1 MFYLFD
7 FSIHNLLQDMA
18 DTLRLPVTFVVIEF
32 IGTFAFAISGVR
44 LSSTKQF
51 DIFGAWI
58 VGMATA
64 IGGGTIR
71 DLMLGVNP
79 FWMTNSS
86 YFVCCALAVLAVG
99 MFGKYIIHHNYTW
112 FIFDTIGLALF
123 NVIGIEKTLALGHP
137 FWVAITMGAV
147 TGAGGGI
154 IRDVLMNDVPLIFRS
169 EIYALACVA
178 GGLAYVVCLHMG
190 LSVEISAMLSA
201 FGVILI
207 RILAVKFHWQLPVLK
222 GEETEPSHPSPKVR
236 ESSPLKGEN
245 SGKEASP
252 LREGMEGAESA
263 QEESLSS
270 ILRSVI
276 FAVFILQSSLFAL
289 HAQTQQIFDRNVRTL
304 TLTVDDDPTLPPY
317 IAFRSRQ
324 HIDIEWD
331 EMSHNYKRYRY
342 HIDHCNWDWQPTD
355 GIFESDF
362 LEGLN
367 DQLIEDYEK
376 SFNTTQIYTHYR
388 LRVPSRELRLRLSG
402 NYRVRIYEEDEEDN
416 PVLEARFCI
425 YEKET
430 GIVASLSSNTDIDF
444 NDKHQQMTLS
454 VGFGALQ
461 VFDPQRELKVVVM
474 QNRRWDSRV
483 EGLVPNV
490 RKPNGIEFTHNRQ
503 LVFPGGNE
511 YHRFEILDVH
521 RTATGVDRIEWFE
534 PYYHATLFPA
544 TIDHA
549 YSYVEDQNGVFV
561 LRSAD
566 DYDDATTAEY
576 VVVHFFL
583 STPRLDGGDVYVSG
597 NWTGQTFN
605 PDCRMEYDEL
615 RQEYHADL
623 LLKQGYYSYE
633 FLQQDGLTRRAMG
646 SFFET
651 ENEYQVLVYY
661 RQQGARFD
669 RLTGY
674 SIMHNAR

>member
-1 MFYLFD
+1 MLLEF
-7 FSIHNLLQDMA
+7 LQDMG
-18 DTLRLPVTFVVIEF
+18 DTLRLPVTFVIIEF

-79 FWMTNSS
+79 FWMTNGS

-123 NVIGIEKTLALGHP
+123 NVVGLEKALTFGHP
-137 FWVAITMGAV
+137 YWVAITMGAV

-178 GGLAYVVCLHMG
+178 GGLAYVACIELG
-190 LSVEISAMLSA
+190 LSVEISALLSA
-201 FGVILI
+201 FSVILI

-222 GEETEPSHPSPKVR
+222 GESD
-236 ESSPLKGEN
+236 SSK
-245 SGKEASP
+245 S
-252 LREGMEGAESA
+252 EG
-263 QEESLSS
+263 S
-270 ILRSVI
+270 ILRVLVLLLSV
-276 FAVFILQSSLFAL
+276 VSCPLSSK
-289 HAQTQQIFDRNVRTL
+289 AQVQQIFNRNIKTL
-304 TLTVDDDPTLPPY
+304 TLTVDGDPTLPPY
-317 IAFRSRQ
+317 LAFGGRQ
-324 HIDIEWD
+324 YIDIEWD
-331 EMSHNYKRYRY
+331 EMSHDYKRYRY
-342 HIDHCNWDWQPTD
+342 HIDHCDWDWQPTD
-355 GIFESDF
+355 GIFESDY
-362 LEGLN
+362 LIGMN

-388 LRVPSRELRLRLSG
+388 LRVPSKEIKLRLSG
-402 NYRVRIYEEDEEDN
+402 NYRVRIYEEDAEDE
-416 PVLEARFCI
+416 PVLEARFSF
-425 YEKET
+425 YEKEA
-430 GIVASLSSNTDIDF
+430 GIVAQLSSNTDVDF
-444 NDKHQQMTLS
+444 NDSHQQMTLS
-454 VGFGALQ
+454 IGYGALSI
-461 VFDPQRELKVVVM
+461 FDPERDLKVIVM

-483 EGLVPNV
+483 EGLVPNI
-490 RKPNGIEFTHNRQ
+490 RRANGIEFTHNRN
-503 LVFPGGNE
+503 LIFPAGNE

-544 TIDHA
+544 VIDHA
-549 YSYVEDQNGVFV
+549 YSYSEDQNGVYV
-561 LRSAD
+561 VRSSD
-566 DYDDATTAEY
+566 NYDDWTTAEY
-576 VVVHFFL
+576 VIVHFFL
-583 STPRLDGGDVYVSG
+583 ETPRLQGGDVYVSG
-597 NWTGQTFN
+597 WWTGQTFN
-605 PDCRMEYDEL
+605 PDCKMEYDAVH
-615 RQEYHADL
+615 QYYHAAI

-633 FLQQDGLTRRAMG
+633 FIQKDGLMQRTMG

-651 ENEYQVLVYY
+651 ENEYEVLVYY
-661 RQQGARFD
+661 RQQGSRYD
-669 RLTGY
+669 RLVGF
-674 SIMHNAR
+674 SMMHNAR

>member
-1 MFYLFD
+1 MLLEF
-7 FSIHNLLQDMA
+7 LQDMG
-18 DTLRLPVTFVVIEF
+18 DTLRLPVTFVIIEF

-71 DLMLGVNP
+71 DLMLGLNP
-79 FWMTNSS
+79 FWMTNGS
-86 YFVCCALAVLAVG
+86 YFICCALAVLAVG

-178 GGLAYVVCLHMG
+178 GGLGYLVCVQLG
-190 LSVEISAMLSA
+190 LSVEISALLSA
-201 FGVILI
+201 FCVILI
-207 RILAVKFHWQLPVLK
+207 RCLAVKFHWQLPVLK
-222 GEETEPSHPSPKVR
+222 GE
-236 ESSPLKGEN
+236 
-245 SGKEASP
+245 ASP
-252 LREGMEGAESA
+252 D
-263 QEESLSS
+263 SS
-270 ILRSVI
+270 NGGGNILRI
-276 FAVFILQSSLFAL
+276 IILFMLLFQCSMFNVQCSMAY
-289 HAQTQQIFDRNVRTL
+289 AQTQQIFDENVRTL

-317 IAFRSRQ
+317 MPLGGKQ

-331 EMSHNYKRYRY
+331 EMSHNYKRYIY
-342 HIDHCNWDWQPTD
+342 HIDHCDWDWQPTD

-367 DQLIEDYEK
+367 DQLIEDFEK

-388 LRVPSRELRLRLSG
+388 LSIPNRELRLRLSG
-402 NYRVRIYEEDEEDN
+402 NYRVRIYEEDDDRDEDP

-425 YEKET
+425 YEKEA
-430 GIVASLSSNTDIDF
+430 GIVAQLSSNTDIDF
-444 NDKHQQMTLS
+444 NRDHQQMTLS
-454 VGFGALQ
+454 VGFGALS
-461 VFDPQRELKVVVM
+461 VVDPQRELKVVVM

-483 EGLVPNV
+483 ENLVPNV
-490 RKPNGIEFTHNRQ
+490 RRQNGVEFTHNRQ
-503 LVFPGGNE
+503 LIFPGGSE
-511 YHRFEILDVH
+511 YYRFEILDVH
-521 RTATGVDRIEWFE
+521 RTAVGVDRIDWYE
-534 PYYHATLFPA
+534 PYYHATLYPTQPA
-544 TIDHA
+544 FA
-549 YSYVEDQNGVFV
+549 YSFVEDQNGVYV
-561 LRSAD
+561 LRSSD

-576 VVVHFFL
+576 VVTHFFL
-583 STPRLDGGDVYVSG
+583 KSPRLPGGDVYVSG
-597 NWTGQTFN
+597 WWSGETFN
-605 PDCRMEYDEL
+605 PDCRMEYDEAH
-615 RQEYHADL
+615 QEYHAAI

-633 FLQQDGLTRRAMG
+633 YVQKDGLTTRTMG

-651 ENEYQVLVYY
+651 ENEYEVLVYY
-661 RQQGARFD
+661 RGQGARYD
-669 RLTGY
+669 RLAAF
-674 SIMHNAR
+674 SIMHNSR

>member
-1 MFYLFD
+1 MLLEF
-7 FSIHNLLQDMA
+7 LQDMG
-18 DTLRLPVTFVVIEF
+18 DTLRLPVTFVIIEF

-79 FWMTNSS
+79 FWMTNGS

-123 NVIGIEKTLALGHP
+123 NVVGLEKALTFGHP
-137 FWVAITMGAV
+137 YWVAITMGAV

-178 GGLAYVVCLHMG
+178 GGLAYVACIELG
-190 LSVEISAMLSA
+190 LSVEISALLSA
-201 FGVILI
+201 FSVILI

-222 GEETEPSHPSPKVR
+222 GESN
-236 ESSPLKGEN
+236 SSK
-245 SGKEASP
+245 S
-252 LREGMEGAESA
+252 EG
-263 QEESLSS
+263 S
-270 ILRSVI
+270 ILRVLVLLLSV
-276 FAVFILQSSLFAL
+276 VSCPVSSK
-289 HAQTQQIFDRNVRTL
+289 AQVQQIFNRNIKTL
-304 TLTVDDDPTLPPY
+304 TLTVDGNPTLPPY
-317 IAFRSRQ
+317 LAFGGRQ
-324 HIDIEWD
+324 YIDIEWD
-331 EMSHNYKRYRY
+331 EMSHDYKRYRY
-342 HIDHCNWDWQPTD
+342 HIDHCDWDWQPTD
-355 GIFESDF
+355 GIFESDY
-362 LEGLN
+362 LIGMN

-388 LRVPSRELRLRLSG
+388 LRVPSKEIKLRLSG
-402 NYRVRIYEEDEEDN
+402 NYRVRIYEEDAEDE
-416 PVLEARFCI
+416 PVLEARFSF
-425 YEKET
+425 YEKEA
-430 GIVASLSSNTDIDF
+430 GIVAQLSSNTDVDF
-444 NDKHQQMTLS
+444 NDSHQQMTLS
-454 VGFGALQ
+454 IGYGALSI
-461 VFDPQRELKVVVM
+461 FDPERDLKVIVM

-483 EGLVPNV
+483 EGLVPNI
-490 RKPNGIEFTHNRQ
+490 RRANGIEFTHNRN
-503 LVFPGGNE
+503 LIFPAGNE

-544 TIDHA
+544 VIDHA
-549 YSYVEDQNGVFV
+549 YSYSEDQNGVYV
-561 LRSAD
+561 VRSSD
-566 DYDDATTAEY
+566 NYDDWTTAEY
-576 VVVHFFL
+576 VIVHFFL
-583 STPRLDGGDVYVSG
+583 ETPRLQGGDVYVSG
-597 NWTGQTFN
+597 WWTGQTFN
-605 PDCRMEYDEL
+605 PDCKMEYDAVH
-615 RQEYHADL
+615 QYYHAAI

-633 FLQQDGLTRRAMG
+633 FVQKDGLMQRTMG

-651 ENEYQVLVYY
+651 ENEYEVLVYY
-661 RQQGARFD
+661 RQQGSRYD
-669 RLTGY
+669 RLVGF

>member
-1 MFYLFD
+1 MLLEF
-7 FSIHNLLQDMA
+7 LQDMG
-18 DTLRLPVTFVVIEF
+18 DTLRLPVTFVIIEF

-79 FWMTNSS
+79 FWMTNGS

-123 NVIGIEKTLALGHP
+123 NVVGLEKALTFGHP
-137 FWVAITMGAV
+137 YWVAITMGAV

-178 GGLAYVVCLHMG
+178 GGLAYVACIELG
-190 LSVEISAMLSA
+190 LSVEISALLSA
-201 FGVILI
+201 FSVILI

-222 GEETEPSHPSPKVR
+222 GESD
-236 ESSPLKGEN
+236 SSK
-245 SGKEASP
+245 S
-252 LREGMEGAESA
+252 EG
-263 QEESLSS
+263 S
-270 ILRSVI
+270 ILRVLVLLLSV
-276 FAVFILQSSLFAL
+276 VSCPLSSK
-289 HAQTQQIFDRNVRTL
+289 AQVQQIFNRNIKTL

-317 IAFRSRQ
+317 LAFGGRQ
-324 HIDIEWD
+324 YIDIEWD
-331 EMSHNYKRYRY
+331 EMSHDYKRYRY
-342 HIDHCNWDWQPTD
+342 HIDHCDWDWKPTE
-355 GIFESDF
+355 GLFESDW

-388 LRVPSRELRLRLSG
+388 LRVPSKEIKLRLSG
-402 NYRVRIYEEDEEDN
+402 NYRVLVYEEDEEDE
-416 PVLEARFCI
+416 PVLEARFSLF
-425 YEKET
+425 ENT
-430 GIVASLSSNTDIDF
+430 AGIVAQLSSNTDVDF

-454 VGFGALQ
+454 VGFGTLN
-461 VFDPQRELKVVVM
+461 VIDPQRELKVIVM
-474 QNRRWDSRV
+474 QNRRWDTRI
-483 EGLVPNV
+483 EDLVPNV
-490 RKPNGIEFTHNRQ
+490 RRANGIEFTHNRK
-503 LVFPGGNE
+503 LIFPGGSE
-511 YHRFEILDVH
+511 FHRFEILDVH
-521 RTATGVDRIEWFE
+521 RTATGVDRMEWFE
-534 PYYHATLFPA
+534 PYYHATLFAEKPA
-544 TIDHA
+544 NA
-549 YSYVEDQNGVFV
+549 YSFVEDQNGVYV

-566 DYDDATTAEY
+566 DIDDATTAEY
-576 VVVHFFL
+576 IVVHFFL
-583 STPRLDGGDVYVSG
+583 ECPRLQGGDVYVAG
-597 NWTGQTFN
+597 QWTGQTFN
-605 PDCRMEYDEL
+605 PDCRMEYDDIN
-615 RQEYHADL
+615 QAYHAAV

-633 FLQQDGLTRRAMG
+633 FIQQDGLAARAMG
-646 SFFET
+646 NFFET

-661 RQQGARFD
+661 RGQGARYD
-669 RLTGY
+669 RLAAY
-674 SIMHNAR
+674 NIMHNAR

>member
-1 MFYLFD
+1 MLLEF
-7 FSIHNLLQDMA
+7 LQDMG
-18 DTLRLPVTFVVIEF
+18 DTLRLPVTFVIIEF

-44 LSSTKQF
+44 LSSTKHF

-79 FWMTNSS
+79 FWMTNGS

-123 NVIGIEKTLALGHP
+123 NVVGLEKALTFGHP
-137 FWVAITMGAV
+137 YWVAITMGAV

-178 GGLAYVVCLHMG
+178 GGLTYVACLELG
-190 LSVEISAMLSA
+190 LSVEISALLSS
-201 FGVILI
+201 FIVILI
-207 RILAVKFHWQLPVLK
+207 RCLAVKFHWQLPVLK
-222 GEETEPSHPSPKVR
+222 GEDKPNND
-236 ESSPLKGEN
+236 ESN
-245 SGKEASP
+245 
-252 LREGMEGAESA
+252 
-263 QEESLSS
+263 
-270 ILRSVI
+270 ILRTII
-276 FAVFILQSSLFAL
+276 FFLLFTL
-289 HAQTQQIFDRNVRTL
+289 SPIHLFSQVQQIFGGNVRTL

-317 IAFRSRQ
+317 LAFGGRQ
-324 HIDIEWD
+324 YIDIEWD
-331 EMSHNYKRYRY
+331 EMSHDYKRYRY
-342 HIDHCNWDWQPTD
+342 HIDHCDWDWNVTD
-355 GIFESDF
+355 DIFESDF

-367 DQLIEDYEK
+367 DQLIEDFEK

-388 LRVPSRELRLRLSG
+388 LRVPSKEIRLRLSG
-402 NYRVRIYEEDEEDN
+402 NYRVLIYEEDEKDE

-425 YEKET
+425 YEREA
-430 GIVASLSSNTDIDF
+430 GIIAQISSNTDIDF
-444 NDKHQQMTLS
+444 NDRHQQMTLS
-454 VGFGALQ
+454 IGYGALSI
-461 VFDPQRELKVVVM
+461 FDPERDLKVIVM
-474 QNRRWDSRV
+474 QNRRWESRV
-483 EGLVPNV
+483 EGLVPNI
-490 RKPNGIEFTHNRQ
+490 RQANGIEFTHNRN
-503 LVFPGGNE
+503 LIFPAGNE

-544 TIDHA
+544 VVDHA
-549 YSYVEDQNGVFV
+549 YSYSEDQNGVYV
-561 LRSAD
+561 VRSSD
-566 DYDDATTAEY
+566 NYDDWTTAEY

-583 STPRLDGGDVYVSG
+583 ETPRLQGGDVYVSG
-597 NWTGQTFN
+597 WWSGQTFN
-605 PDCRMEYDEL
+605 PDCKMEYDDAH
-615 RQEYHADL
+615 QYYHAAI

-633 FLQQDGLTRRAMG
+633 FVQKDGLMQRTMG

-651 ENEYQVLVYY
+651 ENEYEVLVYY
-661 RQQGARFD
+661 RQQGSRYD
-669 RLTGY
+669 RLVGY

>member
-1 MFYLFD
+1 MLLEF
-7 FSIHNLLQDMA
+7 LQDMG
-18 DTLRLPVTFVVIEF
+18 DTLRLPVTFVIIEF

-71 DLMLGVNP
+71 DLMLGLNP
-79 FWMTNSS
+79 FWMTNGS
-86 YFVCCALAVLAVG
+86 YFICCALAVLAVG

-178 GGLAYVVCLHMG
+178 GGLGYLVCLRLG
-190 LSVEISAMLSA
+190 LSVEISALLSA
-201 FGVILI
+201 FCVILI
-207 RILAVKFHWQLPVLK
+207 RILAVKFHWQLPMLK
-222 GEETEPSHPSPKVR
+222 GEITSTD
-236 ESSPLKGEN
+236 SSQGN
-245 SGKEASP
+245 GN
-252 LREGMEGAESA
+252 
-263 QEESLSS
+263 
-270 ILRSVI
+270 ILRI
-276 FAVFILQSSLFAL
+276 ILLLLLPCSMLPV
-289 HAQTQQIFDRNVRTL
+289 HAQTQQIFDENVRTL

-317 IAFRSRQ
+317 MPLGGRQ
-324 HIDIEWD
+324 HICIEWD
-331 EMSHNYKRYRY
+331 EMSHNYKRYFY
-342 HIDHCNWDWQPTD
+342 HIDHCDWDWQPTD

-367 DQLIEDYEK
+367 DQLIEDFDK

-388 LRVPSRELRLRLSG
+388 LSIPNRELRLRLSG
-402 NYRVRIYEEDEEDN
+402 NYRVRIYEEDDDRDEDL

-425 YEKET
+425 YEKT
-430 GIVASLSSNTDIDF
+430 AGIITQLSSNTDIDF
-444 NDKHQQMTLS
+444 NRDHQQMTLS
-454 VGFGALQ
+454 VGFGTLN
-461 VFDPQRELKVVVM
+461 VFDPQRELKVIVM
-474 QNRRWDSRV
+474 QNRRWDCRV
-483 EGLVPNV
+483 ENLVPNV
-490 RKPNGIEFTHNRQ
+490 RRPNGVDFTHNRQ
-503 LVFPGGNE
+503 LIFPGGSE
-511 YHRFEILDVH
+511 YYRFEILDVH

-534 PYYHATLFPA
+534 PYYHATLFAEQPA
-544 TIDHA
+544 NA

-583 STPRLDGGDVYVSG
+583 KSPRLQGGDVYVSG
-597 NWTGQTFN
+597 QWSGQTFN
-605 PDCRMEYDEL
+605 PDCCMEYDDIN
-615 RQEYHADL
+615 QEYHAAI

-633 FLQQDGLTRRAMG
+633 YVQQDGLTARTMG

-661 RQQGARFD
+661 RGQGARYD
-669 RLTGY
+669 RLAAY
-674 SIMHNAR
+674 SIVHNAR

>member
-1 MFYLFD
+1 MLLEF
-7 FSIHNLLQDMA
+7 LQDMG
-18 DTLRLPVTFVVIEF
+18 DTLRLPVTFVIIEF

-44 LSSTKQF
+44 LSSTKHF

-79 FWMTNSS
+79 FWMTNGS

-123 NVIGIEKTLALGHP
+123 NVVGLEKALTFGHP
-137 FWVAITMGAV
+137 YWVAITMGAV

-178 GGLAYVVCLHMG
+178 GGLTYVACLELG
-190 LSVEISAMLSA
+190 LSVEISALLSS
-201 FGVILI
+201 FIVILI
-207 RILAVKFHWQLPVLK
+207 RCLAVKFHWQLPVLK
-222 GEETEPSHPSPKVR
+222 GEDKPNND
-236 ESSPLKGEN
+236 ESN
-245 SGKEASP
+245 
-252 LREGMEGAESA
+252 
-263 QEESLSS
+263 
-270 ILRSVI
+270 ILRTII
-276 FAVFILQSSLFAL
+276 FFLLFTL
-289 HAQTQQIFDRNVRTL
+289 SPIHLFSQVQQIFGGNVRTL

-317 IAFRSRQ
+317 LAFGGRQ
-324 HIDIEWD
+324 YIDIEWD
-331 EMSHNYKRYRY
+331 EMSHDYKRYRY
-342 HIDHCNWDWQPTD
+342 HIDHCDWDWNVTD
-355 GIFESDF
+355 DIFESDF

-367 DQLIEDYEK
+367 DQLIEDFEK

-388 LRVPSRELRLRLSG
+388 LRVPSKEIRLRLSG
-402 NYRVRIYEEDEEDN
+402 NYRVLIYEEDEKDE

-425 YEKET
+425 YEREA
-430 GIVASLSSNTDIDF
+430 GIMAQISSNTDIDF
-444 NDKHQQMTLS
+444 NDRHQQMTLS
-454 VGFGALQ
+454 IGYGALSI
-461 VFDPQRELKVVVM
+461 FDPERDLKVIVM

-483 EGLVPNV
+483 EGLVPNI
-490 RKPNGIEFTHNRQ
+490 RRANGIEFTHNRN
-503 LVFPGGNE
+503 LIFPAGNE

-544 TIDHA
+544 VIDHA
-549 YSYVEDQNGVFV
+549 YSYSEDQNGVYV
-561 LRSAD
+561 VRSSD
-566 DYDDATTAEY
+566 NYDDWTTAEY

-583 STPRLDGGDVYVSG
+583 ETPRLQGGDVYVSG
-597 NWTGQTFN
+597 WWSGQTFN
-605 PDCRMEYDEL
+605 PDCKMEYDDAH
-615 RQEYHADL
+615 QYYHAAI

-633 FLQQDGLTRRAMG
+633 FVQKDGLMQRTMG

-651 ENEYQVLVYY
+651 ENEYEVLVYY
-661 RQQGARFD
+661 RQQGSRYD
-669 RLTGY
+669 RLAGY

>member
-1 MFYLFD
+1 MG
-7 FSIHNLLQDMA
+7 
-18 DTLRLPVTFVVIEF
+18 DTLRLPVTFVIIEF

-79 FWMTNSS
+79 FWMTNGS

-137 FWVAITMGAV
+137 YWVAITMGAV

-178 GGLAYVVCLHMG
+178 GGLVYAICHWLGV
-190 LSVEISAMLSA
+190 SVEISALLSA
-201 FGVILI
+201 FSVILI
-207 RILAVKFHWQLPVLK
+207 RVLAVRFHWQLPVLK
-222 GEETEPSHPSPKVR
+222 GEDKQKAN
-236 ESSPLKGEN
+236 ESN
-245 SGKEASP
+245 
-252 LREGMEGAESA
+252 
-263 QEESLSS
+263 
-270 ILRSVI
+270 ILRSVLL
-276 FAVFILQSSLFAL
+276 FFLFQCSMAGGQWQVAYAQMQQVFDKNIK
-289 HAQTQQIFDRNVRTL
+289 TL

-317 IAFRSRQ
+317 LLYRGRQ
-324 HIDIEWD
+324 YIDIEWD
-331 EMSHNYKRYRY
+331 EMSHDYKRYRY
-342 HIDHCNWDWQPTD
+342 HIDHCDWDWQPTD
-355 GIFESDF
+355 GIFESDYM
-362 LEGLN
+362 EGLN

-388 LRVPSRELRLRLSG
+388 LRLPSREIRLRLSG
-402 NYRVRIYEEDEEDN
+402 NYRVLIYEEDEEDT

-425 YEKET
+425 YEREA
-430 GIVASLSSNTDIDF
+430 GIVAQLSSNTDIDF
-444 NDKHQQMTLS
+444 NDRHHQMTLS
-454 VGFGALQ
+454 IGFGALQ
-461 VFDPQRELKVVVM
+461 VYNPEQELKVIVM

-490 RKPNGIEFTHNRQ
+490 RQANGIEFTHNRR
-503 LVFPGGNE
+503 LIFPAGNE

-521 RTATGVDRIEWFE
+521 RTATGVDRIDWFE

-544 TIDHA
+544 VIDHA
-549 YSYVEDQNGVFV
+549 YSYSEDQNGVYV
-561 LRSAD
+561 VRSSD
-566 DYDDATTAEY
+566 NYDDWTTAEY

-583 STPRLDGGDVYVSG
+583 ETPRLEGGDVYVSG
-597 NWTGQTFN
+597 IWSGQTFN
-605 PDCRMEYDEL
+605 PDCKMEYDEIH
-615 RQEYHADL
+615 QYYHAAI

-633 FLQQDGLTRRAMG
+633 FIQQDGLTQRTMG

-651 ENEYQVLVYY
+651 ENEYEVLVYY
-661 RQQGARFD
+661 RQQGSRYD
-669 RLTGY
+669 RLAGF
-674 SIMHNAR
+674 SLMHNAR

>member
-1 MFYLFD
+1 MLLEF
-7 FSIHNLLQDMA
+7 LQDMG
-18 DTLRLPVTFVVIEF
+18 DTLRLPVTFVIIEF

-44 LSSTKQF
+44 LSSTKHF

-79 FWMTNSS
+79 FWMTNGS

-123 NVIGIEKTLALGHP
+123 NVVGLEKALTFGHP
-137 FWVAITMGAV
+137 YWVAITMGAV

-178 GGLAYVVCLHMG
+178 GGLTYVACLELG
-190 LSVEISAMLSA
+190 LSVEISALLSS
-201 FGVILI
+201 FIVILI
-207 RILAVKFHWQLPVLK
+207 RCLAVKFHWQLPVLK
-222 GEETEPSHPSPKVR
+222 GEDKPNND
-236 ESSPLKGEN
+236 ESN
-245 SGKEASP
+245 
-252 LREGMEGAESA
+252 
-263 QEESLSS
+263 
-270 ILRSVI
+270 ILRTII
-276 FAVFILQSSLFAL
+276 FFLLFTL
-289 HAQTQQIFDRNVRTL
+289 SPIHLFSQVQQIFGGNVRTL
-304 TLTVDDDPTLPPY
+304 TLTIDDDPTLPPY
-317 IAFRSRQ
+317 LAFGGRQ
-324 HIDIEWD
+324 YIDIEWD
-331 EMSHNYKRYRY
+331 EMSHDYKRYRY
-342 HIDHCNWDWQPTD
+342 HIDHCDWDWNVTD
-355 GIFESDF
+355 DIFESDF

-367 DQLIEDYEK
+367 DQLIEDFEK

-388 LRVPSRELRLRLSG
+388 LRVPSKEIRLRLSG
-402 NYRVRIYEEDEEDN
+402 NYRVLIYEEDEKDE

-425 YEKET
+425 YEREA
-430 GIVASLSSNTDIDF
+430 GIMAQISSNTDIDF
-444 NDKHQQMTLS
+444 NDRHQQMTLS
-454 VGFGALQ
+454 IGYGALSI
-461 VFDPQRELKVVVM
+461 FDPERDLKVIVM

-483 EGLVPNV
+483 EGLVPNI
-490 RKPNGIEFTHNRQ
+490 RRANGIEFTHNRN
-503 LVFPGGNE
+503 LIFPAGNE

-544 TIDHA
+544 VVDHA
-549 YSYVEDQNGVFV
+549 YSYSEDQNGVYV
-561 LRSAD
+561 VRSSD
-566 DYDDATTAEY
+566 NYDDWTTAEY

-583 STPRLDGGDVYVSG
+583 ETPRLQGGDVYVSG
-597 NWTGQTFN
+597 WWSGQTFN
-605 PDCRMEYDEL
+605 PDCKMEYDDAH
-615 RQEYHADL
+615 QYYHAAI

-633 FLQQDGLTRRAMG
+633 FVQKDGLMQRTMG

-651 ENEYQVLVYY
+651 ENEYEVLVYY
-661 RQQGARFD
+661 RQQGSRYD
-669 RLTGY
+669 RLAGY

>member
-1 MFYLFD
+1 MLIEF
-7 FSIHNLLQDMA
+7 LQEMG

-44 LSSTKQF
+44 LSSTKRF

-71 DLMLGVNP
+71 DLMLGLNP

-123 NVIGIEKTLALGHP
+123 NVVGLEKALALGHP
-137 FWVAITMGAV
+137 YWVAITMGAV

-178 GGLAYVVCLHMG
+178 GGLAYVTCVELG
-190 LSVEISAMLSA
+190 LSVEISALLSA
-201 FGVILI
+201 FSVILI

-222 GEETEPSHPSPKVR
+222 GETSPDA
-236 ESSPLKGEN
+236 SKGGGN
-245 SGKEASP
+245 
-252 LREGMEGAESA
+252 
-263 QEESLSS
+263 
-270 ILRSVI
+270 ILRII
-276 FAVFILQSSLFAL
+276 FLLLAPCSLLQAN
-289 HAQTQQIFDRNVRTL
+289 AQTQQIFGQNVRTL

-317 IAFRSRQ
+317 MTLRGRQ
-324 HIDIEWD
+324 HISIEWD
-331 EMSHNYKRYRY
+331 EMSHDYKRYRY
-342 HIDHCNWDWQPTD
+342 HIDHCDWDWQPTD

-367 DQLIEDYEK
+367 DQLIEDFEK

-388 LRVPSRELRLRLSG
+388 LRIPNRELRLRLSG
-402 NYRVRIYEEDEEDN
+402 NYRLRIYEEDEEEE

-425 YEKET
+425 YEKEA
-430 GIVASLSSNTDIDF
+430 GIVAQLSSNTDIDF
-444 NDKHQQMTLS
+444 NDRYQQMTLT
-454 VGFGALQ
+454 VGFGTLS
-461 VFDPQRELKVVVM
+461 VVDPQRELKVIVM
-474 QNRRWDSRV
+474 QNRRWDTRI
-483 EGLVPNV
+483 ENLVPNV
-490 RKPNGIEFTHNRQ
+490 RRPNAIEFTHNRQ
-503 LVFPGGNE
+503 LIFPGGNE

-521 RTATGVDRIEWFE
+521 RTAAGVDRMEWFE
-534 PYYHATLFPA
+534 PYYHATLFAVKP
-544 TIDHA
+544 DRA
-549 YSYVEDQNGVFV
+549 YSYSEDQNGVFV

-566 DYDDATTAEY
+566 DYDDETTAEY

-583 STPRLDGGDVYVSG
+583 QSPRLEGGDVYVSG
-597 NWTGQTFN
+597 QWAGQTFN
-605 PDCRMEYDEL
+605 PDCKMEYDDINK
-615 RQEYHADL
+615 EYHAAI

-633 FLQQDGLTRRAMG
+633 FIQQDGLTTRTMG

-651 ENEYQVLVYY
+651 ENEYEVLVYY
-661 RQQGARFD
+661 RAQGARYD
-669 RLTGY
+669 RLAAFST
-674 SIMHNAR
+674 MHNAK

>member
-1 MFYLFD
+1 MLLEF
-7 FSIHNLLQDMA
+7 LQDMG
-18 DTLRLPVTFVVIEF
+18 DTLRLPVTFVIIEF

-44 LSSTKQF
+44 LSSTKHF

-79 FWMTNSS
+79 FWMTNGS

-123 NVIGIEKTLALGHP
+123 NVVGLEKALTFGHP
-137 FWVAITMGAV
+137 YWVAITMGAV

-178 GGLAYVVCLHMG
+178 GGLTYVACLELG
-190 LSVEISAMLSA
+190 LSVEISALLSA
-201 FGVILI
+201 FIVILI
-207 RILAVKFHWQLPVLK
+207 RCLAVKFHWQLPVLK
-222 GEETEPSHPSPKVR
+222 GENDLS
-236 ESSPLKGEN
+236 KGE
-245 SGKEASP
+245 G
-252 LREGMEGAESA
+252 
-263 QEESLSS
+263 S
-270 ILRSVI
+270 ILRILI
-276 FAVFILQSSLFAL
+276 FLLFVVSCPL
-289 HAQTQQIFDRNVRTL
+289 SINSQTQQIFNRNIKTL

-317 IAFRSRQ
+317 LAFGGRQ
-324 HIDIEWD
+324 YIDIEWD
-331 EMSHNYKRYRY
+331 EMSHDYKRYRY
-342 HIDHCNWDWQPTD
+342 HIDHCDWDWNVTD
-355 GIFESDF
+355 DIFESDF

-367 DQLIEDYEK
+367 DQLIEDFEK

-388 LRVPSRELRLRLSG
+388 LRVPSKEIRLRLSG
-402 NYRVRIYEEDEEDN
+402 NYRVLIYEEDEKDE

-425 YEKET
+425 YEREA
-430 GIVASLSSNTDIDF
+430 GIMAQISSNTDIDF
-444 NDKHQQMTLS
+444 NDRHQQMTLS
-454 VGFGALQ
+454 IGYGVLSI
-461 VFDPQRELKVVVM
+461 FDPERDLKVIVM

-483 EGLVPNV
+483 EGLVPNI
-490 RKPNGIEFTHNRQ
+490 RQANGIEFTHNRN
-503 LVFPGGNE
+503 LIFPAGNE

-521 RTATGVDRIEWFE
+521 RTATGVDRIDWFE
-534 PYYHATLFPA
+534 PYYHASLFPA
-544 TIDHA
+544 VIDHA
-549 YSYVEDQNGVFV
+549 YSYSEDQNGVYV
-561 LRSAD
+561 VRSSD
-566 DYDDATTAEY
+566 NYDDWTTAEY

-583 STPRLDGGDVYVSG
+583 ETPRLQGGDVYVSG
-597 NWTGQTFN
+597 WWSGQTFN
-605 PDCRMEYDEL
+605 PDCKMEYDDAH
-615 RQEYHADL
+615 QYYHAAI

-633 FLQQDGLTRRAMG
+633 FVQKDGLMQRTMG

-651 ENEYQVLVYY
+651 ENEYEVLVYY
-661 RQQGARFD
+661 RQQGSRYD
-669 RLTGY
+669 RLVGY

>member
-1 MFYLFD
+1 MLID
-7 FSIHNLLQDMA
+7 FLQDMG
-18 DTLRLPVTFVVIEF
+18 DTLRLPVTFVIIEF

-44 LSSTKQF
+44 LSSTKHF

-71 DLMLGVNP
+71 DLMLGLNP
-79 FWMTNSS
+79 FWMTNGS
-86 YFVCCALAVLAVG
+86 YFICCALAVLAVG

-123 NVIGIEKTLALGHP
+123 NVIGIEKTLALGHS

-178 GGLAYVVCLHMG
+178 GGIAYVVCLHMG
-190 LSVEISAMLSA
+190 LSVEISALLSA
-201 FGVILI
+201 FSVILI

-222 GEETEPSHPSPKVR
+222 GEDD
-236 ESSPLKGEN
+236 SSK
-245 SGKEASP
+245 S
-252 LREGMEGAESA
+252 EG
-263 QEESLSS
+263 S
-270 ILRSVI
+270 ILRSIVI
-276 FAVFILQSSLFAL
+276 GFFILHSSLFTL
-289 HAQTQQIFDRNVRTL
+289 HAQVQQIFDQNVRTL
-304 TLTVDDDPTLPPY
+304 TLTVNDDPTLPPY
-317 IAFRSRQ
+317 LPFGGRQ
-324 HIDIEWD
+324 HLVIEWD

-444 NDKHQQMTLS
+444 NDKHQQMTLT

-633 FLQQDGLTRRAMG
+633 FLQQDGLTRRTMG

-674 SIMHNAR
+674 SIMHNSR

>member
-1 MFYLFD
+1 MLLEF
-7 FSIHNLLQDMA
+7 LQDMG

-44 LSSTKQF
+44 LSSTKRF

-64 IGGGTIR
+64 IGGGTVR
-71 DLMLGVNP
+71 DLVLGVDP
-79 FWMTNSS
+79 FWMTNGS

-99 MFGKYIIHHNYTW
+99 VFGKYIIHHNYTW

-137 FWVAITMGAV
+137 YWVAITMGAV

-178 GGLAYVVCLHMG
+178 GGLTYVGLYALG
-190 LSVEISAMLSA
+190 LSAEVSALLSA
-201 FGVILI
+201 FCVIVI
-207 RILAVKFHWQLPVLK
+207 RVLAVKFHWQLPVLK
-222 GEETEPSHPSPKVR
+222 GETDPK
-236 ESSPLKGEN
+236 
-245 SGKEASP
+245 AD
-252 LREGMEGAESA
+252 EGN
-263 QEESLSS
+263 
-270 ILRSVI
+270 ILRILVFFTLYSSFFI
-276 FAVFILQSSLFAL
+276 FQTRAQVQQVF
-289 HAQTQQIFDRNVRTL
+289 HGNVRTL
-304 TLTVDDDPTLPPY
+304 TLVVDDDPTLPPY
-317 IAFRSRQ
+317 LLHRSRQ

-331 EMSHNYKRYRY
+331 EMSHDYKRYRY
-342 HIDHCNWDWQPTD
+342 HIDHCDWDWQPTD

-367 DQLIEDYEK
+367 DQLVEDYEK
-376 SFNTTQIYTHYR
+376 SFNTTQTYTHYR
-388 LRVPSRELRLRLSG
+388 LRLPSRELLLRLSG
-402 NYRVRIYEEDEEDN
+402 NYRVLVYEEDDRQN

-425 YEKET
+425 YEREA
-430 GIVASLSSNTDIDF
+430 GIVAGLSSNTDVDF
-444 NDKHQQMTLS
+444 NDSHQQMTLS
-454 VGFGALQ
+454 VGFGSLQ
-461 VFDPQRELKVVVM
+461 VFNPEQEMKVIVM

-483 EGLVPNV
+483 EGIQPNI
-490 RKPNGIEFTHNRQ
+490 RKQNGVEFTHNRR
-503 LVFPGGNE
+503 LIFPAGNE

-521 RTATGVDRIEWFE
+521 RTATGVESIDWFE

-544 TIDHA
+544 VVDRA
-549 YSYVEDQNGVFV
+549 YSYSEDQNGVYV

-576 VVVHFFL
+576 VVCHFL
-583 STPRLDGGDVYVSG
+583 LQTPRLEGGDVYVSG
-597 NWTGQTFN
+597 VWAGQTFR
-605 PDCRMEYDEL
+605 PDLRMDYDDE
-615 RQEYHADL
+615 REQYHAAV

-633 FLQQDGLTRRAMG
+633 FLQKDGLTRRTMG

-661 RQQGARFD
+661 RQQGSRYD
-669 RLTGY
+669 RLAGY
-674 SIMHNAR
+674 GIYH

>member
-1 MFYLFD
+1 MLLEF
-7 FSIHNLLQDMA
+7 LQDMG
-18 DTLRLPVTFVVIEF
+18 DTLRLPVTFVIIEF

-44 LSSTKQF
+44 LSSTKHF

-79 FWMTNSS
+79 FWMTNGS

-123 NVIGIEKTLALGHP
+123 NVVGLEKALTFGHP
-137 FWVAITMGAV
+137 YWVAITMGAV

-178 GGLAYVVCLHMG
+178 GGLTYVACLELG
-190 LSVEISAMLSA
+190 LSVEISALLRS
-201 FGVILI
+201 FIVILI
-207 RILAVKFHWQLPVLK
+207 RCLAVKFHWQLPVLK
-222 GEETEPSHPSPKVR
+222 GEDKPNND
-236 ESSPLKGEN
+236 ESN
-245 SGKEASP
+245 
-252 LREGMEGAESA
+252 
-263 QEESLSS
+263 
-270 ILRSVI
+270 ILRTII
-276 FAVFILQSSLFAL
+276 FFLLFTL
-289 HAQTQQIFDRNVRTL
+289 SPIHLFSQVQQIFGGNVRTL
-304 TLTVDDDPTLPPY
+304 TLTIDDDPTLPPY
-317 IAFRSRQ
+317 LAFGGRQ
-324 HIDIEWD
+324 YIDIEWD
-331 EMSHNYKRYRY
+331 EMSHDYKRYRY
-342 HIDHCNWDWQPTD
+342 HIDHCDWDWNVTD
-355 GIFESDF
+355 DIFESDF

-367 DQLIEDYEK
+367 DQLIEDFEK

-388 LRVPSRELRLRLSG
+388 LRVPSKEIRLRLSG
-402 NYRVRIYEEDEEDN
+402 NYRVLIYEEDEKDE

-425 YEKET
+425 YEREA
-430 GIVASLSSNTDIDF
+430 GIIAQISSNTDIDF
-444 NDKHQQMTLS
+444 NDRHQQMTLS
-454 VGFGALQ
+454 IGYGALSI
-461 VFDPQRELKVVVM
+461 FDPERDLKVIVM

-483 EGLVPNV
+483 EGLVPNI
-490 RKPNGIEFTHNRQ
+490 RRANGIEFTHNRN
-503 LVFPGGNE
+503 LIFPAGNE

-544 TIDHA
+544 VVDHA
-549 YSYVEDQNGVFV
+549 YSYSEDQNGVYV
-561 LRSAD
+561 VRSSD
-566 DYDDATTAEY
+566 NYDDWTTAEY

-583 STPRLDGGDVYVSG
+583 ETPRLQGGDVYVSG
-597 NWTGQTFN
+597 WWSGQTFN
-605 PDCRMEYDEL
+605 PDCKMEYDDAH
-615 RQEYHADL
+615 QYYHAAI
-623 LLKQGYYSYE
+623 LLKQGYYSDE
-633 FLQQDGLTRRAMG
+633 CVQKDGLMQRTMG

-651 ENEYQVLVYY
+651 ENEYEVLVYY
-661 RQQGARFD
+661 RQQGSRYD
-669 RLTGY
+669 RLAGY

>member
-1 MFYLFD
+1 MLLEF
-7 FSIHNLLQDMA
+7 LQDMG
-18 DTLRLPVTFVVIEF
+18 DTLRLPVTFVIIEF

-44 LSSTKQF
+44 LSSTKHF

-79 FWMTNSS
+79 FWMTNGS

-123 NVIGIEKTLALGHP
+123 NVVGLEKALTFGHP
-137 FWVAITMGAV
+137 YWVAITMGAV

-178 GGLAYVVCLHMG
+178 GGVAYVACLELG
-190 LSVEISAMLSA
+190 LSVEISALLSS
-201 FGVILI
+201 FIVILI
-207 RILAVKFHWQLPVLK
+207 RCLAVKFHWQLPVLK
-222 GEETEPSHPSPKVR
+222 GESD
-236 ESSPLKGEN
+236 SSK
-245 SGKEASP
+245 S
-252 LREGMEGAESA
+252 EG
-263 QEESLSS
+263 S
-270 ILRSVI
+270 ILRILILLLSV
-276 FAVFILQSSLFAL
+276 VSCPLSTN
-289 HAQTQQIFDRNVRTL
+289 AQTQQIFNRNIKTL
-304 TLTVDDDPTLPPY
+304 TLTVEDDPTLPPY
-317 IAFRSRQ
+317 LLYGSRQ

-331 EMSHNYKRYRY
+331 EMSHDYKRYRY
-342 HIDHCNWDWQPTD
+342 HIDHCDWDWNVTD
-355 GIFESDF
+355 GIFESDY

-367 DQLIEDYEK
+367 DQLVEDFEK

-388 LRVPSRELRLRLSG
+388 LRVPSKEIHLRLSG
-402 NYRVRIYEEDEEDN
+402 NYRVLIYEEDEEDT

-425 YEKET
+425 YEREA
-430 GIVASLSSNTDIDF
+430 GIIAQLSSNTDIDF
-444 NDKHQQMTLS
+444 NDRHQQMTLS
-454 VGFGALQ
+454 IGYGSLAVI
-461 VFDPQRELKVVVM
+461 DPEQELKVVVM

-490 RKPNGIEFTHNRQ
+490 RKPNGIEFTHNRN
-503 LVFPGGNE
+503 LIFPAGNE

-521 RTATGVDRIEWFE
+521 RTATGVDRIDWFE

-544 TIDHA
+544 VIDHS
-549 YSYVEDQNGVFV
+549 YSYTEDQNGVYV
-561 LRSAD
+561 VRSSD
-566 DYDDATTAEY
+566 NYDDWTTAEY

-583 STPRLDGGDVYVSG
+583 ESPRLEGGDVYVSG
-597 NWTGQTFN
+597 WWAGQTFN
-605 PDCRMEYDEL
+605 PDCKMEYDEA
-615 RQEYHADL
+615 RECYHAAI

-633 FLQQDGLTRRAMG
+633 FIQKDGLMQRTMG
-646 SFFET
+646 SFYET
-651 ENEYQVLVYY
+651 ENEYEVLVYF
-661 RQQGARFD
+661 RQQGARYD
-669 RLTGY
+669 RLSGFRL
-674 SIMHNAR
+674 MHNTR

>member
-1 MFYLFD
+1 MLLEF
-7 FSIHNLLQDMA
+7 LQDMG
-18 DTLRLPVTFVVIEF
+18 DTLRLPVTFVIIEF

-79 FWMTNSS
+79 FWMTNGS

-123 NVIGIEKTLALGHP
+123 NVVGLEKALTFGHP
-137 FWVAITMGAV
+137 YWVAITMGAV

-178 GGLAYVVCLHMG
+178 GGLAYVACIELG
-190 LSVEISAMLSA
+190 LSVEISALLSA
-201 FGVILI
+201 FSVILI

-222 GEETEPSHPSPKVR
+222 GESD
-236 ESSPLKGEN
+236 SSK
-245 SGKEASP
+245 S
-252 LREGMEGAESA
+252 EG
-263 QEESLSS
+263 S
-270 ILRSVI
+270 ILRVLVLLLSV
-276 FAVFILQSSLFAL
+276 FSCPLSSK
-289 HAQTQQIFDRNVRTL
+289 AQVQQIFNRNIKTL
-304 TLTVDDDPTLPPY
+304 TLTVDGDPTLPPY
-317 IAFRSRQ
+317 LAFGGRQ
-324 HIDIEWD
+324 YIDIEWD
-331 EMSHNYKRYRY
+331 EMSHDYKRYRY
-342 HIDHCNWDWQPTD
+342 HIDHCDWDWQPTD
-355 GIFESDF
+355 GIFESDY
-362 LEGLN
+362 LIGMN

-388 LRVPSRELRLRLSG
+388 LRVPSKEIKLRLSG
-402 NYRVRIYEEDEEDN
+402 NYRVRIYEEDAEEE
-416 PVLEARFCI
+416 PVLEARFSF
-425 YEKET
+425 YEKEA
-430 GIVASLSSNTDIDF
+430 GIVAQLSSNTDVDF
-444 NDKHQQMTLS
+444 NDSHQQMTLS
-454 VGFGALQ
+454 IGYGALSI
-461 VFDPQRELKVVVM
+461 FDPERDLKVIVM

-483 EGLVPNV
+483 EGLVPNI
-490 RKPNGIEFTHNRQ
+490 RQANGIEFTHNRN
-503 LVFPGGNE
+503 LIFPAGNE

-544 TIDHA
+544 VIDHA
-549 YSYVEDQNGVFV
+549 YSYSEDQNGVYV
-561 LRSAD
+561 VRSSD
-566 DYDDATTAEY
+566 NYDDWTTAEY
-576 VVVHFFL
+576 VIVHFFL
-583 STPRLDGGDVYVSG
+583 ETPRLQGGDVYVSG
-597 NWTGQTFN
+597 WWTGQTFN
-605 PDCRMEYDEL
+605 PDCKMEYDAVH
-615 RQEYHADL
+615 QYYHAAI

-633 FLQQDGLTRRAMG
+633 FVQKDGLMQRTMG

-651 ENEYQVLVYY
+651 ENEYEVLVYY
-661 RQQGARFD
+661 RQQGSRYD
-669 RLTGY
+669 RLVGF
-674 SIMHNAR
+674 SMMHNAR

>member
-1 MFYLFD
+1 MG
-7 FSIHNLLQDMA
+7 

-71 DLMLGVNP
+71 DLMLGLNP
-79 FWMTNSS
+79 FWMTNGS

-99 MFGKYIIHHNYTW
+99 MFGRYIIHHNYTW

-123 NVIGIEKTLALGHP
+123 NVIGIEKTLALGHSY
-137 FWVAITMGAV
+137 WVAITMGAV

-178 GGLAYVVCLHMG
+178 GGLVYALCHWMG
-190 LSVEISAMLSA
+190 LSVEISALLSIVC
-201 FGVILI
+201 VILI
-207 RILAVKFHWQLPVLK
+207 RILAVRFHWQLPVLK
-222 GEETEPSHPSPKVR
+222 GENKPEKDET
-236 ESSPLKGEN
+236 N
-245 SGKEASP
+245 
-252 LREGMEGAESA
+252 
-263 QEESLSS
+263 
-270 ILRSVI
+270 ILRSI
-276 FAVFILQSSLFAL
+276 LLPLLFILSFSHSFILQAQSQQVFAPD
-289 HAQTQQIFDRNVRTL
+289 IKTL
-304 TLTVDDDPTLPPY
+304 TLTVDDDPLLPPY
-317 IAFRSRQ
+317 LLYHGRQ
-324 HIDIEWD
+324 YIDIEWD
-331 EMSHNYKRYRY
+331 QMSHDYKRYRY
-342 HIDHCNWDWQPTD
+342 HIDHCDWDWQPTD

-388 LRVPSRELRLRLSG
+388 LRLPSRDIKLRLSG
-402 NYRVRIYEEDEEDN
+402 NYRVRIYEEDEEDS

-425 YEKET
+425 YEREA
-430 GIVASLSSNTDIDF
+430 GIVAQLSSNTDVDF
-444 NDKHQQMTLS
+444 NDRHQQMTLS
-454 VGFGALQ
+454 VGFGALN
-461 VFDPQRELKVVVM
+461 VFNPEREMKVIVM

-490 RKPNGIEFTHNRQ
+490 RKQNGIEFTHNRQ
-503 LVFPGGNE
+503 LIFPAGNE

-521 RTATGVDRIEWFE
+521 RTATGVDRIDWFE

-549 YSYVEDQNGVFV
+549 YSYVEDQNGVYV
-561 LRSAD
+561 VRSSD
-566 DYDDATTAEY
+566 NYDDWTTAEY

-583 STPRLDGGDVYVSG
+583 ETPRLPGGDVYVSG
-597 NWTGQTFN
+597 QWSGQTFN
-605 PDCRMEYDEL
+605 PDCKMEYDEVH
-615 RQEYHADL
+615 QYYHAAV

-633 FLQQDGLTRRAMG
+633 YIQQDGLTQRTMG

-661 RQQGARFD
+661 RQQGARYD
-669 RLTGY
+669 RLVGM
-674 SIMHNAR
+674 SLMHNSR

>member
-1 MFYLFD
+1 MFEGL
-7 FSIHNLLQDMA
+7 IHILQDMG
-18 DTLRLPVTFVVIEF
+18 DTLRLPVTLVIIEF

-71 DLMLGVNP
+71 DLMLGLNP
-79 FWMTNSS
+79 FWMTNGS

-123 NVIGIEKTLALGHP
+123 NVVGLEKTLALGHP

-169 EIYALACVA
+169 QIYALACVA
-178 GGLAYVVCLHMG
+178 GGVAYVLCLKVG

-201 FGVILI
+201 FIVILI

-222 GEETEPSHPSPKVR
+222 GE
-236 ESSPLKGEN
+236 
-245 SGKEASP
+245 ASP
-252 LREGMEGAESA
+252 DPSKGGGN
-263 QEESLSS
+263 
-270 ILRSVI
+270 ILRIII
-276 FAVFILQSSLFAL
+276 FFLLFQWSMFNGQCSMA
-289 HAQTQQIFDRNVRTL
+289 HSQVQQIFDQNIRTL

-317 IAFRSRQ
+317 LPFGGRK

-331 EMSHNYKRYRY
+331 EMSHDYKRYRY
-342 HIDHCNWDWQPTD
+342 HIDHCDWDWQPTAE
-355 GIFESDF
+355 IFESDF
-362 LEGLN
+362 MEGLN
-367 DQLIEDYEK
+367 DQLVEDYEK
-376 SFNTTQIYTHYR
+376 SFNTMQIYTHYR
-388 LRVPSRELRLRLSG
+388 LRFPNKELKLRLSG
-402 NYRVRIYEEDEEDN
+402 NYRVLVYEEDEEDS
-416 PVLEARFCI
+416 PAIEARFCI
-425 YEKET
+425 YEKAA
-430 GIVASLSSNTDIDF
+430 GIVAQLSSNTDIDF

-454 VGFGALQ
+454 VGFGSLQ
-461 VFDPQRELKVVVM
+461 VYDPQKEMKVVVM

-483 EGLVPNV
+483 ENLVPNI
-490 RKPNGIEFTHNRQ
+490 RKQGGIEFTHNSN
-503 LVFPGGNE
+503 LIFPAGNE

-534 PYYHATLFPA
+534 PYWHATLFPA
-544 TIDHA
+544 QVDHT
-549 YSYVEDQNGVFV
+549 YSYVEDQNGVYV
-561 LRSAD
+561 VRSSD
-566 DYDDATTAEY
+566 NYDDWTTAEY

-583 STPRLDGGDVYVSG
+583 QSPRLEGGDVYVSG
-597 NWTGQTFN
+597 WWAGQTFN
-605 PDCRMEYDEL
+605 PECRMEYDEA
-615 RQEYHADL
+615 RQEYHAAV

-633 FLQQDGLTRRAMG
+633 FIQQDGLTRRTMG

-651 ENEYQVLVYY
+651 ENEYEVLVYY
-661 RQQGARFD
+661 RGQGARYD
-669 RLTGY
+669 RLAGY
-674 SIMHNAR
+674 SLMHNAR

>member
-1 MFYLFD
+1 MFID
-7 FSIHNLLQDMA
+7 FLQDMGN
-18 DTLRLPVTFVVIEF
+18 TLRLPVTFVIIEF

-71 DLMLGVNP
+71 DLMLGLNP
-79 FWMTNSS
+79 FWMTNGS
-86 YFVCCALAVLAVG
+86 YFICCALAVLAVG
-99 MFGKYIIHHNYTW
+99 VFGKYIIHHNYTW

-178 GGLAYVVCLHMG
+178 GGLGYLVCLQLG

-201 FGVILI
+201 FCVILI
-207 RILAVKFHWQLPVLK
+207 RILAVKFHWQLPILK
-222 GEETEPSHPSPKVR
+222 GESNADHN
-236 ESSPLKGEN
+236 EN
-245 SGKEASP
+245 N
-252 LREGMEGAESA
+252 
-263 QEESLSS
+263 
-270 ILRSVI
+270 ILRTI
-276 FAVFILQSSLFAL
+276 LLFILFQWSMFNGKCSMAN
-289 HAQTQQIFDRNVRTL
+289 AQTQQIFDENVRTL

-317 IAFRSRQ
+317 MPLGGRQ

-331 EMSHNYKRYRY
+331 EMSHNYKRYIY
-342 HIDHCNWDWQPTD
+342 HIDHCDWDWQPTD

-367 DQLIEDYEK
+367 DQLIEDFEK

-388 LRVPSRELRLRLSG
+388 LSIPNKELRLRLSG
-402 NYRVRIYEEDEEDN
+402 NYRLRIYEEDDDRDEDA

-425 YEKET
+425 YEKVA
-430 GIVASLSSNTDIDF
+430 GINTQLSSNTDIDF
-444 NDKHQQMTLS
+444 NRDHQQMTLA
-454 VGFGALQ
+454 VGFGTLP
-461 VFDPQRELKVVVM
+461 VIDPQRELKVIVM
-474 QNRRWDSRV
+474 QNRRWDCRI
-483 EGLVPNV
+483 ENLVPNV
-490 RKPNGIEFTHNRQ
+490 RRPNGIEFTHNRQ
-503 LVFPGGNE
+503 LIFPAGSE
-511 YHRFEILDVH
+511 YCRFEILDVH
-521 RTATGVDRIEWFE
+521 RTATGVDRIDWFE
-534 PYYHATLFPA
+534 PYYHATLYAEQPA
-544 TIDHA
+544 RSYT
-549 YSYVEDQNGVFV
+549 YVEDQNGVYV
-561 LRSAD
+561 VRSSD
-566 DYDDATTAEY
+566 NYDDVTTAEY
-576 VVVHFFL
+576 IVVHFYL
-583 STPRLDGGDVYVSG
+583 KTPRLQGGDVYVSG
-597 NWTGQTFN
+597 IWAGQTFN
-605 PDCRMEYDEL
+605 PDYRMEYDDIN
-615 RQEYHADL
+615 QEYHAAI

-633 FLQQDGLTRRAMG
+633 FIQKDGLTARTMG

-661 RQQGARFD
+661 RAQGARYD
-669 RLTGY
+669 RLAAY
-674 SIMHNAR
+674 SIFHNAR